1 MQVCR
6 RAGVQVCRR
15 AGVQVCRCA
24 GVQVLPTSS
33 SPESLQLLHTR
44 VKNVSPRREDGRGQ
58 VRQEVCRREVQE
70 EQVEEVLPCTSP
82 LHLLH
87 TTGAGSGGRNICK
100 F

>member
-1 MQVCR
+1 
-6 RAGVQVCRR
+6 
-15 AGVQVCRCA
+15 
-24 GVQVLPTSS
+24 
-33 SPESLQLLHTR
+33 